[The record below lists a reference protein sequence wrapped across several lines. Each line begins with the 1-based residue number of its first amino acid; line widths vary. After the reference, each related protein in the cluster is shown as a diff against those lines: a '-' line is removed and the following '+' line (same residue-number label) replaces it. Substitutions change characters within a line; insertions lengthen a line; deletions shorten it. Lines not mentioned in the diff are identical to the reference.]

1 MTLREL
7 TDYYAA
13 LLAYEYRGLP
23 NATRQMQLY
32 AKQAVADLLAQSV
45 RDAFNIDTA
54 VGAQLD
60 VLGKYLGQSRQIS
73 PGLTLPYFGLWDYGS
88 THDPA
93 DYQGTW
99 VPSTDT
105 PTLPTASG
113 VTGDWY
119 VIQVAGAST
128 SPITATFDPGDI
140 IYSNGTTWVR
150 SAYTVDNA
158 NGLTDYT
165 NFATNASAIFLSY
178 LDLDLSTIDLTD
190 EQYRLV
196 LKLQAIN
203 STGDTTLAGIM
214 AALEASF
221 GNQFQLTDNKDMTLT
236 YDVTYLS
243 PLPTTLLAQ
252 FLPRPMAVGITV
264 NGFTP
269 TPPPVIAA
277 HITTQ
282 TGNWLV
288 TEAGDSLITE

>member
-7 TDYYAA
+7 TDYYAT

-23 NATRQMQLY
+23 NATRQMRLY
-32 AKQAVADLLAQSV
+32 AKQAVGDLLAQSI
-45 RDAFNIDTA
+45 RDAFNLNTA

-60 VLGKYLGQSRQIS
+60 VLGKYLGTPRQLS
-73 PGLTLPYFGLWDYGS
+73 PGLTKSYFGLWDYTS

-99 VPSTDT
+99 LPATDD
-105 PTLPTASG
+105 PALPAASG
-113 VTGDWY
+113 VSGHWY
-119 VIQVAGAST
+119 AVQVSATST
-128 SPITATFDPGDI
+128 TPIAATFDPGDL
-140 IYSNGTTWVR
+140 IYSDGTNWVR
-150 SAYTVDNA
+150 EPFTTDNG

-165 NFATNASAIFLSY
+165 DLATNALTVFLSY
-178 LDLDLSTIDLTD
+178 LDSDLSTIDLTD
-190 EQYRLV
+190 DQYRIV

-214 AALEASF
+214 SALKTSF
-221 GNQFQLTDNKDMTLT
+221 GDQFQLTDNKDMTLT
-236 YDVTYLS
+236 YQVSYLS
-243 PLPTTLLAQ
+243 PLPTTILAQ

-269 TPPPVIAA
+269 TPPPVTAS
-277 HITTQ
+277 HITTEA
-282 TGNWLV
+282 GDWLT